1 MRRLFKEVFKSL
13 SKNKVTLIC
22 LTILIFLTTFLF
34 TLLNDVKT
42 SYASTINAYD
52 KVSRLHDLITD
63 LDVNPSGIAPK
74 SGFNQ
79 IGSDNVTEVKEP
91 VVFESLRNDSNI
103 SYSINLPEED
113 ENYIKLKNKF
123 DGWDVS
129 DNNYYIRTEDFMRF
143 AYESKYGIS
152 SVNFEIIK
160 DNPNFANI
168 RNFSFQG
175 NDRFFNLYKKENG
188 KFQEVLED
196 KKITANDQ
204 ITLVRDISLGQFLN
218 IAYSERD
225 KRDVPKNSD
234 YIYSSSPLFI
244 NTETKQAS
252 FSTIEYDKWKAEGT
266 LATIFGEDVLSIL
279 GFEKTNGRYVF
290 NRDKQ
295 TSADIKLQANFK
307 TDNNKIDPNDK
318 IQKTFNL
325 ANYLKNHEL
334 SSKSFKRIPL
344 AANKTYRI
352 PDSWIRKTETKVFYN
367 WYRYVLNWDEIEDE
381 NSSNWKGSYLK
392 FISEL
397 KQKDP
402 RKYREIGYFSY
413 WNKTIETRYQIGNQ
427 KSKVI
432 TQVVP
437 IEREDLAKSFA
448 KSWSGGKENKFIPN
462 EKANNEHTIY
472 SNIKQI
478 EFKLFGSTPNNEDVS
493 DEDFNA
499 IINSDKFKEQQEFVR
514 DSATNFAK
522 TSIIN
527 DIRRQ
532 VGSENLG
539 IRQSLTVESIEDKT
553 TKKNVFHF
561 INTGDNENRLLGIK
575 QNVGKLFNETLN
587 PSLLSKSVESQNID
601 SFILKPELNSKVIK
615 KIPPVYTLSLIDS
628 IFKAFTPDTRYF
640 NADIRFVDYYDFLP
654 NTKIPYLI
662 NGKILILTKAADEPK
677 GPNGASI
684 VGAIAMP
691 KQGQYILLQKSEIPN
706 FNSNKVWNKVIKNR
720 KESFTLKEIYDYL
733 VKEQYTIRGE
743 IGKNGWAKIDPFFKN
758 SISLPLVFGSVSN
771 ELTQEIIQKKT
782 INGLIEKIK
791 EIILKSDFKNVFDKD
806 DANRILNALTQSVQ
820 VNGFHNLLAAAKTN
834 QFILEKVVF
843 DTIKYIIKPANS
855 NIQNLDYPNTN
866 ANVFI
871 KRFLNKIV
879 KYLKNQYESGGLSS
893 EKRDQYLLD
902 ELKKISRILNISNI
916 YVIPQLKIR
925 LVDLFDFIK
934 DKNLIFDA
942 FSDIINS
949 IDFIKF
955 SAIIQD
961 WYKNHP
967 YAPFTR
973 VEDTYWTLSSHRAT
987 LSFIQSIDEY
997 QLKIGLGKIIDSIDF
1012 KGFLDPESSRSIY
1025 QKWLSA
1031 NEDANVEVS
1040 EENKQTISSFFK
1052 KIDAN
1057 KNGSY
1062 NNINEGLKELISN
1075 VSFSKFA
1082 DSLSK
1087 LIKTQKSTITANN
1100 RIYNDYRTEILSQ
1113 ADYLAAF
1120 LSSLSSAGN
1129 DISHGKIN
1137 QIQQAIIK
1145 ILNLSSKTRKIVSPV
1160 DIVIPDNDPDKI
1172 SIFDLLGIQNF
1183 NFPDANSNNI
1193 PNVALEVDPYNTL
1206 FVDRIISKTKNAI
1219 RNKTLI
1225 SLTSGEYKFIVDY
1238 VLANNFDLRDPNK
1251 ILEKLEIYRALLQKI
1266 QIKNYKSNGSYSFS
1280 NGEKAVASYGDL
1292 AFRSAVFNDNPTVRS
1307 KNHSLLKIAHSA
1319 LENFFVSKMIRND
1332 NDVIKNE
1339 FVLYSFWIK
1348 LAYYLNKLG
1357 EQEEKIIIDPETNER
1372 YIQKNF
1378 SKKHLTY
1385 DQIRQVLISLFE
1397 LSKDPEIIKEMA
1409 NYDAVINQIPGFG
1422 FLGGSDSFLK
1432 IAYSNAHTSEANKKL
1447 IELINN
1453 GSTFNKFFSKLQ
1465 SFNIS
1470 AKTIEEIKN
1479 ILLSNS
1485 NELSYNFG
1493 YIVSADQMPT
1503 FYLQSLT
1510 TFLNSFLKTSHSGEL
1525 APLIDSDYTFDIIYK
1540 QTLEA
1545 SSLPSYL
1552 SLINVPRNLFNPF
1565 AFMSFPQIV
1574 LYYFFSPNPNQGNLA
1589 YIVTK
1594 ILNNLQNTDIND
1606 LRNEILAITKTFDSN
1621 NSLIKSQNDASIAL
1635 DFSFFNHIINSFLK
1649 LEDGSDLSIFGIN
1662 ITKITNAVFDEIIDG
1677 ITVSNLIS
1685 YSDSSSYFAKVN
1697 YGYLNSNNKEVYTG
1711 KIDDEYLKNPYLM
1724 QLFIDNLD
1732 DKYKIR
1738 INTQEYLIVG
1748 IDGTADYLYPVV
1760 NEENIQVDTNT
1771 QAIVYV
1777 NDKGFDRIRSA
1788 YPTFALKTYALIK
1801 SPTDEKGKYLE
1812 GKSPTELKNNISQII
1827 NDVAPGSLKKVFL
1840 RDEQDSINP
1849 ERYIRV
1855 VTVRSIVSSI
1865 QNTTIWLIIILT
1877 ILVAFIVYFIIKRY
1891 IEARNKVVG
1900 ILRAQGYKTGEIAL
1914 SFSVF
1919 GWIPAGIGGLFG
1931 YIFGFALQ
1939 RPTMQILSS
1948 YWTLEQNIIPFSAL
1962 GLLGTILIPLVFVS
1976 LIIFVITV
1984 ISVNKK
1990 ATELMNGLTEVAVGN
2005 VARRISSI
2013 FKKLPIKMRYIAS
2026 MALNNFWKMF
2036 SLFLSF
2042 STTSLISMF
2051 FLSSTNVFNRAI
2063 SKTYEDRL
2071 YKFKL
2076 DLESPT
2082 TEGGPYVTYDK
2093 SDLNALLYI
2102 PNDLSGGS
2110 SANGSQL
2117 DYNNPNFLRPGASF
2131 NTDVVQRPF
2140 SPTVITKSSLDI
2152 LLGLSVELSPWD
2164 ITYANMPETQ
2174 RARVAQIFKRISFE
2188 MQKTQNIIDLTKLK
2202 NNTDFTNISP
2212 DAAYDNLIAVKN
2224 IDKFIED
2231 FKAGKTE
2238 DLSNRTSYFFLLRD
2252 NLNTGSSSKINQ
2264 QFNYVEWDPIN
2275 QIYLKPRKVETSR
2288 NREDYRNFLINAY
2301 NKVNGIDFFVSF
2313 GGVYWNDATNEKYT
2327 YASGLIDKK
2336 ESRIYG
2342 YYKDSR
2348 FISLKNS
2355 YGENLINKL
2364 YDYQYDFNSS
2374 ENQDIPVILNE
2385 VASKRHHLGIGSK
2398 FSFDLLN
2405 HADRFSH
2412 KALGQTGP
2420 KTQYTFKV
2428 IGISETYIN
2437 SEFVSRKD
2445 VLDHILG
2452 YDTLTERLKAARID
2466 ELNNSIKLDPQNK
2479 DKYEYLFNRKYDAF
2493 NGILSNDNTPVQT
2506 IDTLTTYSSTG
2517 FWGAASSF
2525 DIANYNDADVWELF
2539 KNIFISDK
2547 NKKYTSVFEHNVNA
2561 YNEAHPDAKLNYLDV
2576 LKSRLSISEA
2586 DIENIISSK
2595 PEEALDKYKNI
2606 ARETLLKFYGTQ
2618 PDSIYGKNVMY
2629 GASFD
2634 VNSKDIE
2641 VGFISE
2647 ISKTVNTILVALIII
2662 SLIISVVI
2670 LVAITNIMIA
2680 SNKRA
2685 IAIFSVL
2692 GYTNKEK
2699 IMLFFSNFIPS
2710 ILMACLLMIPITL
2723 SIISIFNAFLMATS
2737 QIVLPLAL
2745 HVSTIILSAVICLSV
2760 FAITSII
2767 TWKSLNKVKAVDAL
2781 KGK

>member
-42 SYASTINAYD
+42 SYSSTIRSYD
-52 KVSRLHDLITD
+52 KVSKLHDLITD

-79 IGSDNVTEVKEP
+79 IGSDNITEVKEP
-91 VVFESLRNDSNI
+91 VKFESSRNGSNF
-103 SYSINLPEED
+103 SYSINLPEAD

-123 DGWDVS
+123 DGWNVAQND
-129 DNNYYIRTEDFMRF
+129 YYIRTEDFMRF
-143 AYESKYGIS
+143 VYEKKYGIS
-152 SVNFEIIK
+152 SVDFEILK
-160 DNPNFANI
+160 ENPNAADI
-168 RNFSFQG
+168 RNFTFQG
-175 NDRFFNLYKKENG
+175 TSRFFNLYRKVGN
-188 KFQEVLED
+188 KFEEVTED
-196 KKITANDQ
+196 KIVSANDQ

-225 KRDVPKNSD
+225 SRDVPKNFD

-244 NTETKQAS
+244 NTQTKQAS
-252 FSTIEYDKWKAEGT
+252 FSTIEYDKWKAEGS
-266 LATIFGEDVLSIL
+266 LATIAGEDVLL
-279 GFEKTNGRYVF
+279 LMGFEKNNGRYIF
-290 NRDKQ
+290 NKDKQ
-295 TSADIKLQANFK
+295 STSDLKLEANFK
-307 TDNNKIDPNDK
+307 TENKKIDPNDK
-318 IQKTFNL
+318 IQKTFTLN
-325 ANYLKNHEL
+325 NYLKTHKIA
-334 SSKSFKRIPL
+334 SKSFKTVEL
-344 AANKTYRI
+344 AANKTYKI
-352 PDSWIRKTETKVFYN
+352 PNDWVRKSEINTFYN
-367 WYRYVLNWDEIEDE
+367 WFRYTLNWDEIEDE
-381 NSSNWKGSYLK
+381 NNSNWKGSYLK
-392 FISEL
+392 FISTL
-397 KQKDP
+397 KQNDLK
-402 RKYREIGYFSY
+402 KYRDIGYFSY
-413 WNKTIETRYQIGNQ
+413 WNKTIETKYQIGNQ
-427 KSKVI
+427 SPKTIVQTI
-432 TQVVP
+432 P
-437 IEREDLAKSFA
+437 IEYEDLTQPFVYAWTGGSF
-448 KSWSGGKENKFIPN
+448 NKFIPDK
-462 EKANNEHTIY
+462 KANTNSTVY

-478 EFKLFGSTPNNEDVS
+478 EFQKFGSDQDISNE
-493 DEDFNA
+493 EFNS
-499 IINSDKFKEQQEFVR
+499 IINSEKLKDQQEFVR

-527 DIRRQ
+527 DIRKK
-532 VGSENLG
+532 VGPENIG
-539 IRQSLTVESIEDKT
+539 IRQSLTVESVEDRT
-553 TKKNVFHF
+553 TRKNVFHF
-561 INTGDNENRLLGIK
+561 VNTGDKDNKILGIK
-575 QNVGKLFNETLN
+575 QNVGKLYDETLN
-587 PSLLSKSVESQNID
+587 PSLLSKSIETKNIE
-601 SFILKPELNSKVIK
+601 SFILKPDPNSKVIQ
-615 KIPPVYTLSLIDS
+615 KIPSVYTLLIIDS
-628 IFKAFTPDTRYF
+628 IFKAFTPDSRYF
-640 NADIRFVDYYDFLP
+640 NADIRFVDYYDYLP

-662 NGKILILTKAADEPK
+662 NGKILLLTTEADEPK
-677 GPNGASI
+677 NPNGASI

-691 KQGQYILLQKSEIPN
+691 KQGQFILLQKSEIPN
-706 FNSNKVWNKVIKNR
+706 FNNNKVWNKVIVG
-720 KESFTLKEIYDYL
+720 KESFTLQELYDYL
-733 VKEQYTIRGE
+733 VKQKYTIRGE

-758 SISLPLVFGSVSN
+758 SISLPIVFGSISN
-771 ELTQEIIQKKT
+771 DLTQEIVQKKT

-791 EIILKSDFKNVFDKD
+791 SIILKSDFGKVFAKD

-843 DTIKYIIKPANS
+843 DTIKYIIKPANG
-855 NIQNLDYPNTN
+855 QNFDYANTN
-866 ANVFI
+866 ANIFI
-871 KRFLNKIV
+871 KNFLNSIID
-879 KYLKNQYESGGLSS
+879 YLKNQYQSSALSK
-893 EKRDQYLLD
+893 EKRDEYLI
-902 ELKKISRILNISNI
+902 EQIKKIGRLSGIGNI

-925 LVDLFDFIK
+925 LTDLFDYIK
-934 DKNLIFDA
+934 DKDLVFDA
-942 FSDIINS
+942 FKDVINS

-961 WYKNHP
+961 WYDKHP
-967 YAPFTR
+967 YAPFTTI
-973 VEDTYWTLSSHRAT
+973 DKTYWTLSNHRAT

-1025 QKWLSA
+1025 QKWLQA
-1031 NEDANVEVS
+1031 NAAANVNIS
-1040 EENKQTISSFFK
+1040 EEDKQNISSIFK
-1052 KIDAN
+1052 KISAD
-1057 KNGSY
+1057 KSSSY

-1075 VSFSKFA
+1075 ISFSKFS

-1100 RIYNDYRTEILSQ
+1100 RIYKDYRTEILSQ
-1113 ADYLAAF
+1113 ADYLASF

-1129 DISHGKIN
+1129 DVSHGKIN

-1145 ILNLSSKTRKIVSPV
+1145 ILNLSSKTKKISQII
-1160 DIVIPDNDPDKI
+1160 DIVIPDSDPDKI
-1172 SIFDLLGIQNF
+1172 SVFDLLNIQKF
-1183 NFPDANSNNI
+1183 TFPEANTNNISNN
-1193 PNVALEVDPYNTL
+1193 ASEVDPYEIS

-1219 RNKTLI
+1219 KNKSLI

-1238 VLANNFDLRDPNK
+1238 VLANNFELRDPNK
-1251 ILEKLEIYRALLQKI
+1251 ILEKLEVYRSLLTRI
-1266 QIKNYKSNGSYSFS
+1266 HIKNYKSNGVYSFS
-1280 NGEKAVASYGDL
+1280 SGDKDVASYGDL
-1292 AFRSAVFNDNPTVRS
+1292 AYRSAIFNDNPEVKS
-1307 KNHSLLKIAHSA
+1307 KHHSILKLAHST
-1319 LENFFVSKMIRND
+1319 LENLFVSKIIKND
-1332 NDVIKNE
+1332 NDIIKNE

-1357 EQEEKIIIDPETNER
+1357 DVEENIVIDQETNER
-1372 YIQKNF
+1372 YIQKSF
-1378 SKKHLTY
+1378 KKKYLTY
-1385 DQIRQVLISLFE
+1385 DQIREILISLFE
-1397 LSKDPEIIKEMA
+1397 ISKDPEIIKEMA

-1432 IAYSNAHTSEANKKL
+1432 IAYSNAHTSEANQKL
-1447 IELINN
+1447 IQLIN
-1453 GSTFNKFFSKLQ
+1453 GSSAFSKFFSKLQ
-1465 SFNIS
+1465 SINIS
-1470 AKTIEEIKN
+1470 SDTIGQIKN
-1479 ILLSNS
+1479 ILLANS

-1493 YIVSADQMPT
+1493 YIVSANQFPT
-1503 FYLQSLT
+1503 FYLESLK
-1510 TFLNSFLKTSHSGEL
+1510 TFLDSFIKTSHTGKL

-1565 AFMSFPQIV
+1565 AFMSFPQIL

-1594 ILNNLQNTDIND
+1594 ILNNLQNTKIED

-1621 NSLIKSQNDASIAL
+1621 NSLIRSQSDSSIAL
-1635 DFSFFNHIINSFLK
+1635 DFALFNHIINSFLK
-1649 LEDGSDLSIFGIN
+1649 LEDGSDLNIFNIN
-1662 ITKITNAVFDEIIDG
+1662 ITKIANDVLDEIIDSV
-1677 ITVSNLIS
+1677 TVSNLIS

-1697 YGYLNSNNKEVYTG
+1697 YGYLNSNNKEVYRG
-1711 KIDDEYLKNPYLM
+1711 KIADEYLKNPYLM
-1724 QLFIDNLD
+1724 QLFIDGLD
-1732 DKYKIR
+1732 ERYKIR
-1738 INTQEYLIVG
+1738 INTQEYLIIGV
-1748 IDGTADYLYPVV
+1748 DGTADYLYPVV
-1760 NEENIQVDTNT
+1760 NEANIQVDTNT

-1788 YPTFALKTYALIK
+1788 YPTFAIKTYALIK
-1801 SPTDEKGKYLE
+1801 SPTDAKGRYLE
-1812 GKSPTELKNNISQII
+1812 NKSPTELKNNISEII

-1855 VTVRSIVSSI
+1855 VTVRSIVSLI
-1865 QNTTIWLIIILT
+1865 QNITIWLVLILT
-1877 ILVAFIVYFIIKRY
+1877 VLVAFIVYFIIKRY

-1919 GWIPAGIGGLFG
+1919 GWIPAGVGGLLG
-1931 YIFGFALQ
+1931 YIFGFAFQ
-1939 RPTMQILSS
+1939 RPAMRILSS
-1948 YWTLEQNIIPFSAL
+1948 YWTLEQNIIPFSAPAL
-1962 GLLGTILIPLVFVS
+1962 FGTILVPLLFVS
-1976 LIIFVITV
+1976 IIIFIITL
-1984 ISVNKK
+1984 ISVNRK

-2093 SDLNALLYI
+2093 SDLNSLLYI

-2174 RARVAQIFKRISFE
+2174 RARVSQIFKRISFE
-2188 MQKTQNIIDLTKLK
+2188 MQKTQNLIDITKLK
-2202 NNTDFTNISP
+2202 SNGDFTNISP
-2212 DAAYDNLIAVKN
+2212 NVEYENLFAVKN

-2231 FKAGKTE
+2231 FKAGKAE
-2238 DLSNRTSYFFLLRD
+2238 DLSNRTSFFFLIGGGV
-2252 NLNTGSSSKINQ
+2252 NPSSNSKITE
-2264 QFNYVEWDPIN
+2264 QFNYIEWDPVN

-2288 NREDYRNFLINAY
+2288 NREEYRNFLINAY

-2313 GGVYWNDATNEKYT
+2313 GGIYWNNATNEKYT
-2327 YASGLIDKK
+2327 YASGLINAK
-2336 ESRIYG
+2336 ESKIYG
-2342 YYKDSR
+2342 YYKDSK
-2348 FISLKNS
+2348 FIGLKNS

-2364 YDYQYDFNSS
+2364 YDYNYDFNSS
-2374 ENQDIPVILNE
+2374 ADQDIPVILNE
-2385 VASKRHHLGIGSK
+2385 VASRRHRLSVGSK
-2398 FSFDLLN
+2398 FTFDLLN
-2405 HADRFSH
+2405 HADRFSY
-2412 KALGQTGP
+2412 KALNQKAP
-2420 KTQYTFKV
+2420 KTKYNFKV

-2445 VLDHILG
+2445 ILDHILG
-2452 YDTLTERLKAARID
+2452 YDTLSTRLKNARID
-2466 ELNNSIKLDPQNK
+2466 ELNNAIKLDPQNRE
-2479 DKYEYLFNRKYDAF
+2479 KYQYAFDRKYDAF

-2525 DIANYNDADVWELF
+2525 DIANYNDFDIWELF

-2547 NKKYTSVFEHNVNA
+2547 SKKYISVFEHNVDS

-2576 LKSRLSISEA
+2576 LKSKLAINDD
-2586 DIENIISSK
+2586 DIQNIINSK
-2595 PEEALDKYKNI
+2595 PENALDKYKNI

-2618 PDSIYGKNVMY
+2618 PESIYGKNVMY

-2670 LVAITNIMIA
+2670 LIAITNIMIA

-2699 IMLFFSNFIPS
+2699 ILLFFSNFIPS
-2710 ILMACLLMIPITL
+2710 ILMACLLMIPVTL
-2723 SIISIFNAFLMATS
+2723 SIIGIFNAFLMVTS
-2737 QIVLPLAL
+2737 QIVLPLVL
-2745 HVSTIILSAVICLSV
+2745 HISTIILSAVICLSV